1 MDKGNKEENHRFG
14 GPPTW
19 TLRYKRSEPVQFRVP
34 DFHHPGG
41 SSLYAAY
48 HFHVVSPQVTA
59 MVCYFL
65 LRTKRTRQAT
75 SNVQSHSTLYILL
88 CPRWAFGKGNYQKA
102 RGQVVLNKTGWQVDM
117 FSLSPPPSGWET
129 KRKDVT
135 QFDDRALEVLRR
147 TRKAHH
153 RHQPSRG
160 VPFSGVGPPKMAGCF
175 CFRWFPSKKTTRN
188 RGTNCFNTHG

>member
-1 MDKGNKEENHRFG
+1 MGVHPHGLYGTSDRNLFSLG
-14 GPPTW
+14 
-19 TLRYKRSEPVQFRVP
+19 

-102 RGQVVLNKTGWQVDM
+102 RGQVVLKWTCSHFPRPLPVGKPRGKTSP
-117 FSLSPPPSGWET
+117 SLTTGRSRSFAGRGKHT
-129 KRKDVT
+129 T
-135 QFDDRALEVLRR
+135 ATSLRE
-147 TRKAHH
+147 
-153 RHQPSRG
+153 G
-160 VPFSGVGPPKMAGCF
+160 FPFRELDPPKWLGVFAFVG
-175 CFRWFPSKKTTRN
+175 SLQKKTTRN